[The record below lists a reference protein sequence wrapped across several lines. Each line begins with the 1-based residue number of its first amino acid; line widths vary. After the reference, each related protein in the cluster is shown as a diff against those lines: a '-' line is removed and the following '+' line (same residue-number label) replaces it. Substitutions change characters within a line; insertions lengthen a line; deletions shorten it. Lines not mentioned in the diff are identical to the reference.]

1 MSQYVVVK
9 TNLKDAE
16 CLRQALIDC
25 GCQSVEMGQEGL
37 RLKGYQNDRTA
48 ELVVRKQSI
57 GVSADI
63 GFKLNSD
70 GTYALI
76 VDSDDK
82 TKVSSLLRGL
92 NQQYACNLV
101 MKQAKIHH
109 YNIVKTKKG
118 QSIKLTL
125 RSWRQG

>member
-1 MSQYVVVK
+1 MSQYVIVQ

-25 GCQSVEMGQEGL
+25 GCQNVEMGHGL

-70 GTYALI
+70 GTYTLI

-82 TKVSSLLRGL
+82 TKVNSLLKGL
-92 NQQYACNLV
+92 SQQYACNMV

-109 YNIVKTKKG
+109 YNVVKVKKG